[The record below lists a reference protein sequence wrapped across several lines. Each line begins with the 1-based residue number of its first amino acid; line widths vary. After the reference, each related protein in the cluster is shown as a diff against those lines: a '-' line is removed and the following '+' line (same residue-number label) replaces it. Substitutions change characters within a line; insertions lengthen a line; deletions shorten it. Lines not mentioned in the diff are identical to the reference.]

1 MSKICL
7 ITAQNVQMSP
17 DSLRRRIVDLLA
29 ERNIGAFFPTAS
41 NVGLTEYEDAFVCSI
56 SDDFLYDNC
65 ERLLLPD
72 DCWYNG
78 TCSSAPFAERMN
90 SVCDIVRYAAD
101 CSGEVELFIGDCG
114 QCPLTEKALFP
125 KQYDALSHELPDVSD
140 EISKSQTRRRTEM
153 SSGGSLYKMVFQIA
167 LPALKPSRIFLYPFL
182 VLLASPTTTTLQS
195 QPSSSALSGLL
206 LRTPMALTSISMC
219 LNSTGSPYSSA

>member
-17 DSLRRRIVDLLA
+17 DSLRRRIVDLSA
-29 ERNIGAFFPTAS
+29 ERNIGAFFPTTS

-101 CSGEVELFIGDCG
+101 Y
-114 QCPLTEKALFP
+114 QKR
-125 KQYDALSHELPDVSD
+125 
-140 EISKSQTRRRTEM
+140 ISKAIRELQYVRQRFGGEQRMNILGRRKFMRRVRAD
-153 SSGGSLYKMVFQIA
+153 L
-167 LPALKPSRIFLYPFL
+167 
-182 VLLASPTTTTLQS
+182 
-195 QPSSSALSGLL
+195 
-206 LRTPMALTSISMC
+206 
-219 LNSTGSPYSSA
+219 

>member
-1 MSKICL
+1 MLYQRAQANWIHSDCCHRFNMMPDTTSCSKY
-7 ITAQNVQMSP
+7 
-17 DSLRRRIVDLLA
+17 LL
-29 ERNIGAFFPTAS
+29 GAFFPTAS
-41 NVGLTEYEDAFVCSI
+41 NVGLTEYEGAFVCSI
-56 SDDFLYDNC
+56 SNDFLYDNC

-125 KQYDALSHELPDVSD
+125 KQYDALSHELPDVSTKFQKVKPAGGHFCPPAGHY
-140 EISKSQTRRRTEM
+140 IRWCFRLRCRR
-153 SSGGSLYKMVFQIA
+153 
-167 LPALKPSRIFLYPFL
+167 
-182 VLLASPTTTTLQS
+182 
-195 QPSSSALSGLL
+195 
-206 LRTPMALTSISMC
+206 
-219 LNSTGSPYSSA
+219 

>member
-41 NVGLTEYEDAFVCSI
+41 NVGLTEYEGAFVCSI

-101 CSGEVELFIGDCG
+101 CAGEVELFIGDCG

-153 SSGGSLYKMVFQIA
+153 SSGGSSLSKKSSQDFFDKLHPPSSLIISKCCFAPKVIDISILLDDGLLYLRRA
-167 LPALKPSRIFLYPFL
+167 LPPQAPPLLCYLCPAAH
-182 VLLASPTTTTLQS
+182 VL
-195 QPSSSALSGLL
+195 
-206 LRTPMALTSISMC
+206 
-219 LNSTGSPYSSA
+219 

>member
-1 MSKICL
+1 
-7 ITAQNVQMSP
+7 MSP
-17 DSLRRRIVDLLA
+17 DSLRRRIVDLSA

-90 SVCDIVRYAAD
+90 SVCDIARYAAD

-114 QCPLTEKALFP
+114 QCPLTEF
-125 KQYDALSHELPDVSD
+125 E
-140 EISKSQTRRRTEM
+140 
-153 SSGGSLYKMVFQIA
+153 
-167 LPALKPSRIFLYPFL
+167 PASVRL
-182 VLLASPTTTTLQS
+182 
-195 QPSSSALSGLL
+195 
-206 LRTPMALTSISMC
+206 
-219 LNSTGSPYSSA
+219 

>member
-1 MSKICL
+1 MENSDLFIWRETRIDCEENKQMSKICL
-7 ITAQNVQMSP
+7 ITSQNVQMSP
-17 DSLRRRIVDLLA
+17 DSLRRRIVDLSA

-41 NVGLTEYEDAFVCSI
+41 NVGLTEYEGAFVCSI

-140 EISKSQTRRRTEM
+140 EISKSQTRRRT
-153 SSGGSLYKMVFQIA
+153 
-167 LPALKPSRIFLYPFL
+167 FL

>member
-125 KQYDALSHELPDVSD
+125 KQYDALSHELPAVSD
-140 EISKSQTRRRTEM
+140 EISKSQTCRCRN
-153 SSGGSLYKMVFQIA
+153 S
-167 LPALKPSRIFLYPFL
+167 PA
-182 VLLASPTTTTLQS
+182 
-195 QPSSSALSGLL
+195 
-206 LRTPMALTSISMC
+206 
-219 LNSTGSPYSSA
+219 

>member
-17 DSLRRRIVDLLA
+17 DSLRRRIVDLSA

-41 NVGLTEYEDAFVCSI
+41 NVGLTEYEGAFVCSI

-114 QCPLTEKALFP
+114 QCPLTGFEPASVRLEC
-125 KQYDALSHELPDVSD
+125 LHENLVRMFNDYNAPQAR
-140 EISKSQTRRRTEM
+140 IRIIRQR
-153 SSGGSLYKMVFQIA
+153 SSE
-167 LPALKPSRIFLYPFL
+167 
-182 VLLASPTTTTLQS
+182 
-195 QPSSSALSGLL
+195 
-206 LRTPMALTSISMC
+206 
-219 LNSTGSPYSSA
+219 

>member
-17 DSLRRRIVDLLA
+17 DSLRRRIVDLSA

-78 TCSSAPFAERMN
+78 TCSSAPF
-90 SVCDIVRYAAD
+90 
-101 CSGEVELFIGDCG
+101 ELFIGDCG
-114 QCPLTEKALFP
+114 QCPLTEFEPASVRLECLHENLVRMFNDYNAP
-125 KQYDALSHELPDVSD
+125 QERIRIIRQLSSE
-140 EISKSQTRRRTEM
+140 
-153 SSGGSLYKMVFQIA
+153 
-167 LPALKPSRIFLYPFL
+167 
-182 VLLASPTTTTLQS
+182 
-195 QPSSSALSGLL
+195 
-206 LRTPMALTSISMC
+206 
-219 LNSTGSPYSSA
+219 

>member
-17 DSLRRRIVDLLA
+17 DSLRRRIVDFSA
-29 ERNIGAFFPTAS
+29 ERNI
-41 NVGLTEYEDAFVCSI
+41 
-56 SDDFLYDNC
+56 
-65 ERLLLPD
+65 

-114 QCPLTEKALFP
+114 QCPLTEFEPASVRLECLHENLVRMFNDYNAP
-125 KQYDALSHELPDVSD
+125 QARIRIIRQLSSE
-140 EISKSQTRRRTEM
+140 
-153 SSGGSLYKMVFQIA
+153 
-167 LPALKPSRIFLYPFL
+167 
-182 VLLASPTTTTLQS
+182 
-195 QPSSSALSGLL
+195 
-206 LRTPMALTSISMC
+206 
-219 LNSTGSPYSSA
+219 